1 MRITRVLNTNAVL
14 TKDEHL
20 NETVLLGSGI
30 GFKCRP
36 GQKVDE
42 SRIEKRFILND
53 KKQLNRFQELINHI
67 PSEYILVAEQTISF
81 ARRLHNM
88 KLNESIHIS
97 LADHIH
103 TAAENMKLGIVIP
116 NSLLLDIKQYYPMEY
131 EIGQQALLFI
141 QEAIQIRLPEDECG
155 FIAMHFINAQYGNEN
170 LNVKKIISIVK
181 DVNTF
186 ILDEL
191 NITPDEDSL
200 FYHRYM
206 THLNFFAQRVAGNL
220 HYKEEQMLNLEPLV
234 KHYEKEYL
242 VSCHV
247 AEFIQEKYN
256 FAPNNE
262 EIIYLTIHLAHITQH
277 SFKK

>member
-1 MRITRVLNTNAVL
+1 MRINRVLNTNAVL
-14 TKDEHL
+14 TKDENH
-20 NETVLLGSGI
+20 NEIVLLGSGI

-36 GQKVDE
+36 GQAVDE
-42 SRIEKRFILND
+42 SKIEKRFTLND
-53 KKQLNRFQELINHI
+53 KKQLNRFQELVNHI

-81 ARRLHNM
+81 AKRLHNI

-103 TAAENMKLGIVIP
+103 NAAENMKLGIVIP
-116 NSLLLDIKQYYPMEY
+116 NSLLLNIKQYYPREY
-131 EIGQQALLFI
+131 EIGKQSLQFI
-141 QEAIQIRLPEDECG
+141 EDTIHVRLPEDECG
-155 FIAMHFINAQYGNEN
+155 FIAMHFVNAQYGNEN

-186 ILDEL
+186 ILNEL

-206 THLNFFAQRVAGNL
+206 THLNFFAQRVAGKL
-220 HYKEEQMLNLEPLV
+220 HYEEEQMLDMEPLV

-247 AEFIQEKYN
+247 AEFIKENYN
-256 FAPNNE
+256 FAPNND